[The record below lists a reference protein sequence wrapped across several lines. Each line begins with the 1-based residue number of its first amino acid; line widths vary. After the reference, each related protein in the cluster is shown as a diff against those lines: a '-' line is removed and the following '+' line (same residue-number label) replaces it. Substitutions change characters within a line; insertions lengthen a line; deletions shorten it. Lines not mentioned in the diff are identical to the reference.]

1 MQIGL
6 ITSLYRPGGNITGV
20 SNMAV
25 EREQKR
31 VELLREL
38 IPTATIFGLLINP
51 TNPDAEIQTRDTMA
65 AAREMGLQLNM
76 IHASAESDFDT
87 AFATLGKL
95 RASGLAISNDELF
108 ISRSAQL
115 AALAVRRAVPAIFR
129 QRAFVTAGGLMSYG
143 SSVTETY
150 HQAGVYTGLIL
161 KGGKAAELPV
171 YQTTKVVLLGY
182 PRPILLPPYNH

>member
-1 MQIGL
+1 
-6 ITSLYRPGGNITGV
+6 
-20 SNMAV
+20 
-25 EREQKR
+25 
-31 VELLREL
+31 
-38 IPTATIFGLLINP
+38 
-51 TNPDAEIQTRDTMA
+51 
-65 AAREMGLQLNM
+65 M
-76 IHASAESDFDT
+76 IST
-87 AFATLGKL
+87 
-95 RASGLAISNDELF
+95 DELF